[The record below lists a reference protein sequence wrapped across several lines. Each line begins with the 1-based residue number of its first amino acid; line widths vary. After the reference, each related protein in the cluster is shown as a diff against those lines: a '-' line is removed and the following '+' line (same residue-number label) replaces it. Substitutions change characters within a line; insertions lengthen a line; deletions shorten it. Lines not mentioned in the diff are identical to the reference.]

1 MDGVVQPNISDTVM
15 PVLHCPWL
23 ELSILIPLLG
33 GIWVGRE
40 KDPDVA
46 RRQSTLISGLTLL
59 CTLLSVLDYVGLN
72 VSAAHDSLDLT
83 EKIFGQPIFM
93 IDRVTSPLLP
103 LTALIYLLTA
113 VATLRTKIRR
123 FSFAWTLISESIVL
137 ATFSCQVPWLL
148 VALLVVGVIPPY
160 LEIVRRGGSTR
171 MFTLYM
177 LLFVTLLILG
187 WSFVDP
193 GRMQQEQALWAA
205 LPLLGAVLIRA
216 GIFPVHS
223 WVPDLFEQATF
234 GTAMLFI
241 APITAA
247 YATIR
252 LIVPICPEWVMQ
264 SMGLISLGTAIYAA
278 GMALVQIDARRF
290 FAYLFLSH
298 SALVF
303 VGLESA
309 TLLGLTGALCMWL
322 SVSISLCGFGLTLR
336 ALEARRGRLKL
347 DTFQGVYEH
356 TPALAVCFLL
366 TGLASVGFPAT
377 FGFMGAEL
385 LVDGAVE
392 AFPQLGIAVVV
403 AAAINGIAVVQA
415 YFRLFTGTRYNSTVA
430 LTIGKRE
437 RFAVLTLAAI
447 IIGLG
452 VWPQPIVKSRYEA
465 AEQVLK
471 SRLPI
476 AMPVRASTEAEQ
488 LLAQET
494 PKKLEA
500 ATQVP
505 MPERISD

>member
-1 MDGVVQPNISDTVM
+1 MSVLAAL

-33 GIWVGRE
+33 GLWVSRQ

-46 RRQSTLISGLTLL
+46 RRQSAFVSGLTLA
-59 CTLLSVLDYVGLN
+59 CTLVAVLDYVGLN
-72 VSAAHDSLDLT
+72 VSTAHDALDLS
-83 EKIFGQPIFM
+83 EMMFGQPLFGQPIFL

-148 VALLVVGVIPPY
+148 ISLLVAGIIPPY
-160 LEIVRRGGSTR
+160 LEILRRGGSVR
-171 MFTLYM
+171 MFTFYM
-177 LLFVTLLILG
+177 LLFVALLIIG
-187 WSFVDP
+187 WSFADP
-193 GRMQQEQALWAA
+193 GRMQEDQALWAV

-223 WVPDLFEQATF
+223 WVPELFEQATF
-234 GTAMLFI
+234 GTALLFV

-247 YATIR
+247 YATVR
-252 LIVPICPEWVMQ
+252 LIIPICPVHVMETMGWV
-264 SMGLISLGTAIYAA
+264 SLGTAIYAA
-278 GMALVQIDARRF
+278 GMALVQVDARRF

-303 VGLESA
+303 VGLESE
-309 TLLGLTGALCMWL
+309 TQLGVTGALCMWL

-377 FGFMGAEL
+377 FGFMGSEL
-385 LVDGAVE
+385 LVDAAVE
-392 AFPQLGIAVVV
+392 AFPLLGIAVVL

-415 YFRLFTGTRYNSTVA
+415 YFRLFTGTRYNSTVD
-430 LTIGKRE
+430 LTIGRRE

-452 VWPQPIVKSRYEA
+452 IFPQPIVRSRYEA

-471 SRLPI
+471 SRYPI
-476 AMPVRASTEAEQ
+476 AMPVPAAGEAEP
-488 LLAQET
+488 LLAQEVVRE
-494 PKKLEA
+494 K
-500 ATQVP
+500 
-505 MPERISD
+505 

>member
-1 MDGVVQPNISDTVM
+1 MNVLAVL

-23 ELSILIPLLG
+23 ELSILIPLVG
-33 GIWVGRE
+33 GLWVARL

-46 RRQSTLISGLTLL
+46 RRQSAFISGLTLL
-59 CTLLSVLDYVGLN
+59 CTLVSVLDYVGLN
-72 VSAAHDSLDLT
+72 VASAHDSLDLS
-83 EKIFGQPIFM
+83 EKILGQTIFM
-93 IDRVTSPLLP
+93 IDRVSSPLLP

-137 ATFSCQVPWLL
+137 ATFSCQVAWLL
-148 VALLVVGVIPPY
+148 VALLVAGIVPPY
-160 LEIVRRGGSTR
+160 LEILRRGGSAR
-171 MFTLYM
+171 MFTIYM
-177 LLFVTLLILG
+177 LLFVMLLILG
-187 WSFVDP
+187 WSFAVP
-193 GRMQQEQALWAA
+193 GRMQEEQALWAA

-223 WVPDLFEQATF
+223 WVPDLFERATF
-234 GTAMLFI
+234 GTALLYV

-252 LIVPICPEWVMQ
+252 LIIPICPEWVMQ
-264 SMGLISLGTAIYAA
+264 SLGAVSLGTAIYAA
-278 GMALVQIDARRF
+278 GMALVQVDARRF

-303 VGLESA
+303 VGLES
-309 TLLGLTGALCMWL
+309 TTQLGLTGALCMWL

-385 LVDGAVE
+385 LVDAAVE
-392 AFPQLGIAVVV
+392 AFPQLGIAVVL

-415 YFRLFTGTRYNSTVA
+415 YFRLFTGTRYNSTVD
-430 LTIGKRE
+430 LTIGRRE

-452 VWPQPIVKSRYEA
+452 IFPQPIVRSRYEA

-476 AMPVRASTEAEQ
+476 AMPRSASSGAEE
-488 LLAQET
+488 LLAH
-494 PKKLEA
+494 EA
-500 ATQVP
+500 PAQSESESHTVQSEPVN
-505 MPERISD
+505 D